1 MRVGKLHLLLSLAYV
16 MGPPISCTYCI
27 AHALKMHRGPK
38 IVHNLAVIRTIYSP
52 SQFRAREIK
61 YKPYRKWLVCPNKI
75 SPIDLESIT
84 FLLRYRP
91 SPKPYCL
98 PAKFSQNL
106 TALIIIS
113 FAFASKF
120 IVSIIVTLIS
130 LSELSS
136 RLKMYLRIILIIFY
150 VNITSNRTY
159 NNS

>member
-1 MRVGKLHLLLSLAYV
+1 MRVGQLHLLLSLAYV
-16 MGPPISCTYCI
+16 IGPPVSCTYCI

-38 IVHNLAVIRTIYSP
+38 IFHNLAVLRTIYSP

-61 YKPYRKWLVCPNKI
+61 YKAYRKLLVCPNKI
-75 SPIDLESIT
+75 SPIDLKSIT

-98 PAKFSQNL
+98 PAEFSQNL
-106 TALIIIS
+106 TALIS

-120 IVSIIVTLIS
+120 IVSNIVTLIS

-136 RLKMYLRIILIIFY
+136 RLKMYLRIFY
-150 VNITSNRTY
+150 SYFFKVNITSNRT
-159 NNS
+159 